1 MFLKVGAQKDMI
13 QNEIFLL
20 YRNMTGLCKM
30 IWMNQGSVCPSYGY
44 LISESEKELFKILLA
59 DAKSNLKSTT
69 LEQGGVLH
77 E

>member
-1 MFLKVGAQKDMI
+1 
-13 QNEIFLL
+13 
-20 YRNMTGLCKM
+20 M
-30 IWMNQGSVCPSYGY
+30 IWLNEGSVCPSYGY

-59 DAKSNLKSTT
+59 DTKSNLKSTT